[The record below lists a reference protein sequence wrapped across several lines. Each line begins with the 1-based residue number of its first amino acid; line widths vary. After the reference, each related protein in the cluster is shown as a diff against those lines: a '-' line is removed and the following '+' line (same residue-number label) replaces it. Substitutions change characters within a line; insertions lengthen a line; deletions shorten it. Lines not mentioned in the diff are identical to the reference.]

1 MKYNSNN
8 KPIVCMQTNSTCYKN
23 TSKMNIKGVLW
34 HSTGAKNPWIKRYVQ
49 PSDNA
54 PDKEA
59 MLKLIGKNEYCNDWN
74 HIYLQA
80 GLNAWIGK
88 LADGTVATVQTM
100 PWDYKPWGC
109 GSGSKGSCNN
119 GFVQFE
125 ICEDS
130 LNDKAYFNK
139 VYKEACELTAYVCKT
154 YNLDPNGFTTVNG
167 VKVPVILCHADSY
180 KLGLGSNHG
189 DVLHWFK
196 KHGKNMDNVRKDV
209 AALMNIPVSYS
220 KPIETLVEKGII
232 NSPDYWVEQEKKNK
246 NLDALL
252 DKLANAVQSKKFN
265 SFNDPKTAIQ
275 HIAKCG
281 VIDSPK
287 YWESNY
293 SKTKYLDAL
302 LINAANHI
310 QSKFPYKVKV
320 TTDSL
325 NIRKGAGTLYGKV
338 GVIEDGGVYTI
349 VDEKTNGSTK
359 WGLLKSYEKNR
370 NGWISLKYC
379 TKI

>member
-23 TSKMNIKGVLW
+23 TSKMTVKGVLW
-34 HSTGAKNPWIKRYVQ
+34 HSTGSDNPYLKRYVQ

-54 PDKEA
+54 PDRDA
-59 MLKLIGKNEYCNDWN
+59 MLKLIGKNTYRNDWN
-74 HIYLQA
+74 HINLQA

-88 LADGTVATVQTM
+88 LADGSVATVQTM
-100 PWDYKPWGC
+100 PWNYKPWGC
-109 GSGSKGSCNN
+109 GSGSKGSCND

-125 ICEDS
+125 ICEDNLS
-130 LNDKAYFNK
+130 DKAYFSK
-139 VYKEACELTAYVCKT
+139 VYKEACELTAYICKT
-154 YNLDPNGFTTVNG
+154 YNLDPNGTTTINN

-180 KLGLGSNHG
+180 KLKLGSNHG

-196 KHGKNMDNVRKDV
+196 KHGKTMDDVRKDV
-209 AALMNIPVSYS
+209 SALMKIAPSYS
-220 KPIETLVEKGII
+220 KSISTLVEKGII
-232 NSPDYWVEQEKKNK
+232 NSPDYWSEQEKKVK
-246 NLDALL
+246 NLDVLFG
-252 DKLANAVQSKKFN
+252 KLANATQLKKLN
-265 SFNDPKTAIQ
+265 SFSDAKTAIQ

-287 YWESNY
+287 YWTDNY
-293 SKTKYLDAL
+293 NKTKYLDTL

-310 QSKFPYKVKV
+310 QSKFPYRVKV
-320 TTDSL
+320 IASSL
-325 NIRKGAGTLYGKV
+325 NIRKGAGTLYGKI
-338 GVIEDGGVYTI
+338 GVITNNGVYTI

-359 WGLLKSYEKNR
+359 WGLLKSYEKDR

-379 TKI
+379 KKI